1 MRQYE
6 PDDAEDSD
14 SETRATRERAR
25 RDAFE
30 REVDAE
36 LGTASESESD
46 DERSWEA
53 FWRRS
58 TAANAARMRRAGLDP
73 TSAEV
78 REAYGRRGQKLDRGR
93 PREEMIF
100 CFGCDGACGDTFE
113 CAQCLEIYRV
123 RSKKVAFDT
132 WERAFFCSCE
142 CYVANWDAHKCRHAP
157 STAGPTLKDGNVH
170 KFESPIGNGALWH
183 ATELRRVE
191 FEECVPPREY
201 K

>member
-36 LGTASESESD
+36 LVTASESESD
-46 DERSWEA
+46 DERSLEA
-53 FWRRS
+53 FWRRA

-93 PREEMIF
+93 PR
-100 CFGCDGACGDTFE
+100 
-113 CAQCLEIYRV
+113 
-123 RSKKVAFDT
+123 
-132 WERAFFCSCE
+132 
-142 CYVANWDAHKCRHAP
+142 
-157 STAGPTLKDGNVH
+157 
-170 KFESPIGNGALWH
+170 
-183 ATELRRVE
+183 
-191 FEECVPPREY
+191 
-201 K
+201 